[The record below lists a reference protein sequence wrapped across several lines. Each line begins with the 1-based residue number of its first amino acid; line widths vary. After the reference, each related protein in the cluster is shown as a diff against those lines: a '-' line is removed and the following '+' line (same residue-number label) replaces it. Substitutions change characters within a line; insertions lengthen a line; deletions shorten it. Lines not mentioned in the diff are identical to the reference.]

1 MANQIEQVF
10 EGYKSWVG
18 QSVQF
23 STNQI
28 IAGTTMLL
36 AKSSTAAFGVAVDAS
51 GNIFVSDPTEHFI
64 MKIVPRGTVYRY
76 AGLPGTS
83 GNNAGA
89 VVSNYNARFDTPR
102 GLACDAYGNLYV
114 ADTGNNQ
121 IRKITPDGY
130 TTLVSGSPGTDAGYR
145 NGTNAKFN
153 GPWDLCISKSN
164 DIFVAD
170 TGNNCIRKIV
180 NGVKT
185 TGTFTIA
192 GLTTPGDVSG
202 GTGLAARFR
211 SPRAICCAPGG
222 EIYVADAGNYKIKKI
237 WEDGM
242 TRWFSGV
249 GTRGSTVGVAA
260 TTQFMDI
267 QGMCVNNTGVIYL
280 VDFDDGI
287 GARLMRVSQI
297 GGTSVVYSFGQQ
309 AGSVAV
315 DNSGKLYLIQ
325 SPASQGFA
333 SSSSS
338 SSSQSSSS
346 SESAGNVSSSSSSQ
360 SSLSSSSS
368 STSSSSSES
377 AGNVSSS
384 SSSSS
389 TSSSSSSSSVDSTS
403 SSSTSSSS
411 TSSNSSS
418 STSSSSS
425 L

>member
-1 MANQIEQVF
+1 MANQLEKVS
-10 EGYKSWVG
+10 EGYKQWVG

-51 GNIFVSDPTEHFI
+51 GNIFVSDPTQHFI
-64 MKIVPRGTVYRY
+64 MKVVPKGTVYRY

-83 GNNAGA
+83 GNNSGA
-89 VVSNYNARFDTPR
+89 VVSNYNARFNTPR

-130 TTLVSGSPGTDAGYR
+130 TSLVSGSPGAEAGYQ
-145 NGTNAKFN
+145 NGTNAKFS
-153 GPWDLCISKSN
+153 GPWDICISKSN

-170 TGNNCIRKIV
+170 TGNNCVRKVV

-185 TGTFTIA
+185 SATFTIA
-192 GLTTPGDVSG
+192 GNGNAAAGDVSG
-202 GTGLAARFR
+202 GSGLTARFNA
-211 SPRAICCAPGG
+211 PRAICCAPGG

-242 TRWFSGV
+242 TRWYSGV
-249 GTRGSTVGVAA
+249 GTRGATVGVAA

-267 QGMCVNNTGVIYL
+267 QAMCINNSGVIYL

-287 GARLMRVSQI
+287 GARLVRVSQI
-297 GGTSVVYSFGQQ
+297 GGTAVVYSFGQQ
-309 AGSVAV
+309 AGSIAV
-315 DNSGKLYLIQ
+315 DNSGKLYLIE

-338 SSSQSSSS
+338 SQSSESSSSESRGNVSTSSSTQSESSSS
-346 SESAGNVSSSSSSQ
+346 SESAGNVSTSSSSNST
-360 SSLSSSSS
+360 SSSE
-368 STSSSSSES
+368 SSSSES
-377 AGNVSSS
+377 VENV
-384 SSSSS
+384 
-389 TSSSSSSSSVDSTS
+389 
-403 SSSTSSSS
+403 SSS